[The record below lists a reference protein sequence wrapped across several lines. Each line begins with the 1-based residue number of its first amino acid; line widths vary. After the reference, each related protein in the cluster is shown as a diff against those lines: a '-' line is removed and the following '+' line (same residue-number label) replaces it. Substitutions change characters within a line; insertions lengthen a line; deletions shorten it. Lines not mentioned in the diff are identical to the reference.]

1 MYDKRCSS
9 FGLPIPSYGYNAAA
23 SERAEMVGLF
33 SHRPDSWKLAISGMY
48 LGGNCL
54 SVVQKRHNN

>member
-9 FGLPIPSYGYNAAA
+9 FGLPISSDGYNTAA

-33 SHRPDSWKLAISGMY
+33 SHRPDSWKLAMSGMY
-48 LGGNCL
+48 LGGNYL
-54 SVVQKRHNN
+54 SVV